1 MTFWGQTFWGLFQ
14 KGGFAMWPLLA
25 CSVMALAIIAQRF
38 YFHFTIRLDEAAFRR
53 ELKQLLMAKKRNEA
67 LALCQASCHPVPKIA
82 EQYLLN
88 LLFDSF
94 DGAQAPSFRT
104 GIKAPLRVNPER
116 NLASYGE
123 DSRRVDAQ
131 RTNILKCEGSL
142 LLEGVEKNLKGL
154 ATIAHLAPL
163 LGLLGTVT
171 GLVSAFHQ
179 IEILGGQVQ
188 AGNLAGGIWEALI
201 TTVFGLVVAIPATAF
216 FHYFEN
222 KTDFIARRM
231 QLVISELD
239 RFFGKET
246 RPGFRPLDAEDM
258 EDQERAVR

>member
-1 MTFWGQTFWGLFQ
+1 MTLWDQTLWGLFQ
-14 KGGFAMWPLLA
+14 KGGFAMWPLLL
-25 CSVMALAIIAQRF
+25 CSIMALAIIAERF
-38 YFHFTIRLDEAAFRR
+38 CFHSKIRIDEAAFRK
-53 ELKQLLMAKKRNEA
+53 ELKQLLMTKKRNEA
-67 LALCQASCHPVPKIA
+67 IALCQQSQHPVPKIA

-88 LLFDSF
+88 LLFD
-94 DGAQAPSFRT
+94 
-104 GIKAPLRVNPER
+104 
-116 NLASYGE
+116 
-123 DSRRVDAQ
+123 AQ
-131 RTNILKCEGSL
+131 RTSILKCEGSL

-154 ATIAHLAPL
+154 ATIAHITPL

-201 TTVFGLVVAIPATAF
+201 TTVFGLVVAIPAMVF

-231 QLVISELD
+231 QLVIAELD

-246 RPGFRPLDAEDM
+246 HPSFRALDAEQV
-258 EDQERAVR
+258 EEQGKAVR

>member
-1 MTFWGQTFWGLFQ
+1 MTFWDLFQ

-25 CSVMALAIIAQRF
+25 CSVMALAIIAERF
-38 YFHFTIRLDEAAFRR
+38 YFHFTTRLDEAAFRR
-53 ELKQLLMAKKRNEA
+53 ELKRILMAKKRNEA

-88 LLFDSF
+88 LLFD
-94 DGAQAPSFRT
+94 
-104 GIKAPLRVNPER
+104 
-116 NLASYGE
+116 
-123 DSRRVDAQ
+123 AQ
-131 RTNILKCEGSL
+131 RTNILKCEGSI

>member
-25 CSVMALAIIAQRF
+25 CSVMALAIIAERF
-38 YFHFTIRLDEAAFRR
+38 CFHFTIRLDEAAFRK

-67 LALCQASCHPVPKIA
+67 IALCQASCHPVPRIA

-88 LLFDSF
+88 LLF
-94 DGAQAPSFRT
+94 
-104 GIKAPLRVNPER
+104 
-116 NLASYGE
+116 
-123 DSRRVDAQ
+123 DAQ

-231 QLVISELD
+231 QLVVSELD
-239 RFFGKET
+239 RSLGKET
-246 RPGFRPLDAEDM
+246 RPGFRPLDAE
-258 EDQERAVR
+258 ELEEQEKAVR